1 MKRGAV
7 MKNLPVL
14 RLLAF
19 AMIFAP
25 LQAMAQQAQ
34 EPVTAP
40 QYYGYGPMHMW
51 GYGGG
56 APFWWMF
63 PMMLL
68 FFLVV
73 CAVIFLFARSS
84 FGHDGHLCA
93 PHWHALDR
101 FPGDPSRSA
110 LQILNERF
118 ARGEIQKEEYAE
130 KKAALLS
137 GGG

>member
-1 MKRGAV
+1 
-7 MKNLPVL
+7 MKNLTAL
-14 RLLAF
+14 RLLPF
-19 AMIFAP
+19 TMLVAP

-34 EPVTAP
+34 EPIVRP
-40 QYYGYGPMHMW
+40 PYYGYGPWHM
-51 GYGGG
+51 GYAGG

-73 CAVIFLFARSS
+73 CGVIFLFARGS
-84 FGHDGHLCA
+84 FGHGGHFYG
-93 PHWHALDR
+93 PHWHAPDR

-118 ARGEIQKEEYAE
+118 ARGEIQKEEYEE

-137 GGG
+137 GR